1 MVLTMKNFLN
11 IKKSYKFEW
20 QDLRAFA
27 TILNVIGIILFGYT
41 AAWLGL
47 AIAVVGII
55 KDFTNNNRHL
65 NDFLLH
71 GATLI
76 LNIYF
81 LAQI

>member
-1 MVLTMKNFLN
+1 MKNFLN
-11 IKKSYKFEW
+11 IEKSYKFEW

-41 AAWLGL
+41 VAWLGL

-71 GATLI
+71 SATLI

>member
-1 MVLTMKNFLN
+1 MKHFLN
-11 IKKSYKFEW
+11 IKTPYKFEW
-20 QDLRAFA
+20 QDLRALA
-27 TILNVIGIILFGYT
+27 TILNVIGIIIFGYT

-47 AIAVVGII
+47 TIAIVGII
-55 KDFTNNNRHL
+55 KDLTNNNRHL

>member
-1 MVLTMKNFLN
+1 MKKFLN
-11 IKKSYKFEW
+11 IEKSYKFEW

-71 GATLI
+71 SATLI